1 MSSFVS
7 QSCVWRRGSAF
18 DLFSPSLS
26 SAAPL
31 SEKKR
36 EEKKRKN
43 VQQQTVDSAEG
54 GKATMA
60 LFLGRTTPNNTAG
73 RARAKCEPRSLRHL
87 PLPPLHPSL
96 LAQPFLGGQ
105 AVLPQSHAGA
115 TIASPQL
122 QPFHCVM
129 NMSRN
134 KPKNRPVG
142 PAEPP
147 PPHTHPTSAPLSPSP
162 IPAPLRTAAVFVCAH
177 RTVARSPGLRA
188 SCGDAVVAPS
198 HRRPVSERG
207 DRRPPSAHRQPR
219 SGQVRSRRREG
230 GKEVEMSPEE

>member
-7 QSCVWRRGSAF
+7 QSSASEEEK
-18 DLFSPSLS
+18 LETLLLLIYS
-26 SAAPL
+26 APL
-31 SEKKR
+31 WLFFHRKKKASSSKRLTVQR
-36 EEKKRKN
+36 EGR
-43 VQQQTVDSAEG
+43 QQSRCFWGEQ
-54 GKATMA
+54 
-60 LFLGRTTPNNTAG
+60 LRTQWGERGQSVNRTPSITSPA
-73 RARAKCEPRSLRHL
+73 
-87 PLPPLHPSL
+87 LPPLHPSL

-129 NMSRN
+129 NTSRN
-134 KPKNRPVG
+134 KPKNRPIG

-147 PPHTHPTSAPLSPSP
+147 PTPPPPSPSP
-162 IPAPLRTAAVFVCAH
+162 VPPPLRTAVFVCAH
-177 RTVARSPGLRA
+177 RTVARSPGLRT

-207 DRRPPSAHRQPR
+207 GRRPPSARRQPR
-219 SGQVRSRRREG
+219 SGQVRSRRRGGGKGEG
-230 GKEVEMSPEE
+230 GMSPEE